1 MTPVIWSGEPA
12 GRAGDR
18 AGNQPASPPAVLPL
32 PPDAADR
39 TLRLLNPDAIAILGA
54 SDRPGHP
61 SGRIAAN
68 LTTIGFSG
76 LVLPVARSEPARPQ
90 PGREPD
96 AEQPAVLDHGALR
109 QIARLAGRQAV
120 TAVVCLRAAD
130 VPAALA
136 EAAGI
141 GMREFVILSS
151 GFAEAGPAGLVLH
164 GELASVVSRHDL
176 LVSGP
181 NSMGHLDL
189 ARQTCT
195 SFTTVLG
202 SGLPSPGS
210 TSIVSQS
217 GGLGAAIWSIAAR
230 EGLGLHR
237 LVSVGNAA
245 QLDVADYCD
254 AILADSPAEALCICL
269 EHVRDGERLLGRCA
283 RWCRAGRTIV
293 ILAIGR
299 REAGARAAASH
310 TGAVISQPG
319 LAAELLAGSGAVV
332 TGDPNEAVAVL
343 KLLSGSRAGPSGASQ
358 RARAAGGIAIVTNTG
373 GTAVL
378 GADLAQDAGLQLA
391 QLLPSTRRRLRTILP
406 VFASVQN
413 PIDLTG
419 QVAGQQDL
427 VGEAVRMI
435 GADPAVAGIV
445 GMGVLPVE
453 HSRRFAAALA
463 KALAAV
469 PQPALVAWF
478 GGDDETRRQVQEH
491 GVPYFDDARAGLRA
505 LGRVL
510 PAALPPPASGTADG
524 QVTAPARH
532 NATSRG
538 LTDATVKREL
548 AAAGFPVPAARLC
561 SNENECLEAAADLG
575 YPVALKVVSAQIPH
589 KAASGALALRIT
601 GPGQL
606 RAAYRSLSDRWP
618 PGTAGLQGYLVEYM
632 VGIAHEVMIGFWK
645 HESFGPICLL
655 GEGGTQAERTQF
667 RVVGPAPGDL
677 PAARQL
683 CGLLARRWPTL
694 APDLTRSVAP
704 LLLDLC
710 LWWLTREPALAEVE
724 FNPVAADAGGQLTI
738 VDALGTEMQA
748 GSPSAARARS

>member
-1 MTPVIWSGEPA
+1 MTTAIWSGGPP
-12 GRAGDR
+12 GQAGDR
-18 AGNQPASPPAVLPL
+18 AGDQAASPPAVLPL

-76 LVLPVARSEPARPQ
+76 AVLPVARRQPGRPH

-109 QIARLAGRQAV
+109 QIARLVRRQAV

-136 EAAGI
+136 EAAGT
-141 GMREFVILSS
+141 GLREFVILSS
-151 GFAEAGPAGLVLH
+151 GFAEAGPDGLVLH

-245 QLDVADYCD
+245 QLDVADYGD
-254 AILADSPAEALCICL
+254 AILAESPAEALCICL
-269 EHVRDGERLLGRCA
+269 EHARDGERLLSRCA
-283 RWCRAGRTIV
+283 QWCRAGRTIV
-293 ILAIGR
+293 VLAIGR

-343 KLLSGSRAGPSGASQ
+343 KLLSGSRARPRASQ
-358 RARAAGGIAIVTNTG
+358 QARTAGGIAIVTNTG

-391 QLLPSTRRRLRTILP
+391 ELQPSTRRRLRTILP

-435 GADPAVAGIV
+435 GADPAVAGVV

-453 HSRRFAAALA
+453 HSRRFAVALA

-510 PAALPPPASGTADG
+510 PPALPPPAAGTADG
-524 QVTAPARH
+524 PAASPAGH
-532 NATSRG
+532 DATGRR
-538 LTDATVKREL
+538 LTDAAVKREL

-561 SNENECLEAAADLG
+561 STENECLEAAADLG

-589 KAASGALALRIT
+589 KAASDALALRIT
-601 GPGQL
+601 GPSEM
-606 RAAYRSLSDRWP
+606 RDAYRSLSDRWP
-618 PGTAGLQGYLVEYM
+618 PGTAGLQGYLVERM
-632 VGIAHEVMIGFWK
+632 VGIAHELMIGFWK

-655 GEGGTQAERTQF
+655 SEGGAEAERTQC
-667 RVVGPAPGDL
+667 RVVGPAPRGL
-677 PAARQL
+677 PAAQQL
-683 CGLLARRWPTL
+683 CGLLARRWPAL
-694 APDLTRSVAP
+694 APDLARSVAP

-710 LWWLTREPALAEVE
+710 HWWLARKPALAEVE
-724 FNPVAADAGGQLTI
+724 FNPVAADAAGQLTI
-738 VDALGTEMQA
+738 LDALGTEMQA
-748 GSPSAARARS
+748 SSPSAIVR